1 MMFTAA
7 LPLTAPQTTGH
18 PAALPQELG
27 RPTGDTRI
35 AASQPGGAAGSAR
48 SDHSSGD
55 SPRHNAR
62 NREQASAPPTILQLK
77 INTLLEEQQQR
88 AQETAAE
95 HAAPDSAPAAAHDT
109 AQAPG
114 GRDGPA
120 PHGAAPHAV
129 EPPSTTPPGPE
140 DSAPAPSPASTLYAA
155 AAGPE
160 APEPGLSK
168 AI

>member
-1 MMFTAA
+1 MFY
-7 LPLTAPQTTGH
+7 
-18 PAALPQELG
+18 
-27 RPTGDTRI
+27 RY
-35 AASQPGGAAGSAR
+35 SGAA
-48 SDHSSGD
+48 GD

-88 AQETAAE
+88 AQETAAD
-95 HAAPDSAPAAAHDT
+95 HAAPDGAPAAAHDM

-120 PHGAAPHAV
+120 PHAAAPHAV